1 MKQII
6 ELINNGDS
14 KKALE
19 IINKALTNTSEKL
32 NLYYLKAKAEF
43 SLSYFNDC
51 IKTTNEI
58 ILHNN
63 KDFGVYNLRALSHF
77 NIGNN

>member
-14 KKALE
+14 KRALE
-19 IINKALTNTSEKL
+19 IINEALTNTSEKL

-58 ILHNN
+58 ILHKN
-63 KDFGVYNLRALSHF
+63 KDSGVRS
-77 NIGNN
+77 

>member
-1 MKQII
+1 MKQIN

-32 NLYYLKAKAEF
+32 NLYYLKAKA
-43 SLSYFNDC
+43 
-51 IKTTNEI
+51 
-58 ILHNN
+58 
-63 KDFGVYNLRALSHF
+63 
-77 NIGNN
+77 